1 MAAKNLKELAKQIE
15 DMAKKAMQRENS
27 KVKKVA
33 IETGK
38 ERVQED
44 VYNVYEPKIYSR
56 TGQLKESWV
65 AENTQ
70 DGVVLYN
77 TRRDGDKYIPEV
89 VETGIGYD
97 YTGYGYAYESPRPFI
112 KNTKRDLENGNV
124 RDALKEDLKSLGID
138 VE

>member
-15 DMAKKAMQRENS
+15 YMTKKAIQRENS

-38 ERVQED
+38 EHVQED
-44 VYNVYEPKIYSR
+44 VYDAYDPKVYPR

-65 AENTQ
+65 TENTQ
-70 DGVVLYN
+70 DGIVLYN

-112 KNTKRDLENGNV
+112 KNTKKDLENSKV
-124 RDALKEDLKSLGID
+124 RDALKEDLKSLGIN